1 MGRELARESSGEG
14 GEIRIRIDE
23 KLKGVIR
30 EKFKTRYGGKTPDE
44 IEKMVKETEQVLDP
58 KYRDLLTVCRAHNGL
73 DVAILDGLLQA
84 VKETRSEFRIRIDE
98 KLKGVIR
105 EKFKASYGGK
115 TPDEIEKMVK
125 ETEQVLD
132 PKLRDLLTACRLH
145 NGLDVA
151 ILHGLLQAVKE
162 TRSEGGVFWIDEK
175 LKGVIREKF
184 NASYGGKTPDEIEK
198 MVKETEQ
205 VLDPKLRDLL
215 TACRLHNDLDVA
227 ILHGLL
233 QAVKEARS
241 EGVKERY
248 MTQLRLAMRWNRVD
262 IARDFI
268 LTDKQ
273 KDKIGSL
280 DEVMY
285 QGILD
290 DRVEFV
296 KMFLDKGFSLKRF
309 VTYRLMFK
317 LYNSVS

>member
-30 EKFKTRYGGKTPDE
+30 EKFK
-44 IEKMVKETEQVLDP
+44 
-58 KYRDLLTVCRAHNGL
+58 
-73 DVAILDGLLQA
+73 
-84 VKETRSEFRIRIDE
+84 
-98 KLKGVIR
+98 
-105 EKFKASYGGK
+105 
-115 TPDEIEKMVK
+115 
-125 ETEQVLD
+125 
-132 PKLRDLLTACRLH
+132 
-145 NGLDVA
+145 
-151 ILHGLLQAVKE
+151 
-162 TRSEGGVFWIDEK
+162 
-175 LKGVIREKF
+175 
-184 NASYGGKTPDEIEK
+184 ASYGGKTPDEIEK

-273 KDKIGSL
+273 KDEIGSL